1 MSIYFEN
8 NMRVLLETFPD
19 LVQKIYRPHRE
30 YCLFLARSGSYTV
43 RMNEGNKL
51 LHSLI
56 DPWREAKR
64 FVQEQAIQPSEER
77 ILLFGLGLGYHAR
90 AILQSAHN
98 LKELAVIELN
108 PEIMKAAMDASD
120 ISDIISD
127 KRVHMLLPENDHSFL
142 RLLQG
147 KFENIHNNPRVILHT
162 PSVQTYKERF
172 PIAHSILEMFKVR
185 RLNSRRN
192 RKLLRDNFYASM
204 ELLKTDPGVSKLYGT
219 QPSRSIVLAGSGP
232 SLDQYLDELH
242 RLAADSYII
251 AGNSVVNKL
260 LREGIRPDL
269 VVVMDPSPR
278 IRVDIPSAE
287 CADIPL
293 VYISTADP
301 EYVSRYPGQRY
312 AAWAH
317 KGGHDLEFARA
328 FPKGELASGFGTM
341 IGPALDLAVKLG
353 GNPIY
358 LIGVDLAFT
367 PTRKYSTG
375 IDRDTEKIICSL
387 FDVDRLIGSDELEAY
402 TTPGLRY
409 SRTRLEEFLDQL
421 QQEKPELQ
429 VINISDTILRTTT
442 PVATGMVG
450 KQPLE
455 QA

>member
-30 YCLFLARSGSYTV
+30 YCLFLARSGSFTV

-64 FVQEQAIQPSEER
+64 FVQELDIQSSEER
-77 ILLFGLGLGYHAR
+77 VLLFGFGLGYHAR

-98 LKELAVIELN
+98 LKELTVIELN

-142 RLLQG
+142 RLLQE

-172 PIAHSILEMFKVR
+172 PIAYSILEIFKVR

-204 ELLKTDPGVSKLYGT
+204 ERLKTDPGVSELFGT
-219 QPSRSIVLAGSGP
+219 QHQRPLLLTGSGP
-232 SLDQYLDELH
+232 SLDRHLVELKE
-242 RLAADSYII
+242 LAATSFVI

-260 LREGIRPDL
+260 LAENIRPDL

-278 IRVDIPSAE
+278 IRVDLPSAD

-301 EYVSRYPGQRY
+301 EYVASYPGPRY
-312 AAWAH
+312 AAWAFQ
-317 KGGHDLEFARA
+317 GGHDSEFAREY
-328 FPKGELASGFGTM
+328 PKGELASGFGTM
-341 IGPALDLAVKLG
+341 IGTALDLAVKMG
-353 GNPIY
+353 GNPIH
-358 LIGVDLAFT
+358 LIGVDMAYNHA
-367 PTRKYSTG
+367 RRYSAG
-375 IDRDTEKIICSL
+375 IDRDTDKIIRSL
-387 FDVDRLIGSDELEAY
+387 FDVDRLVSSDEQETF

-409 SRTRLEEFLDQL
+409 SRARLEEYLDQL
-421 QQEKPELQ
+421 HLDRPDLQ
-429 VINISDTILRTTT
+429 VINIGDTILRTGGQ
-442 PVATGMVG
+442 PVDQTV
-450 KQPLE
+450 E
-455 QA
+455 RV